1 MQVEVKI
8 VKEIPEKQI
17 DKFEDKVVYYT
28 AIATREY
35 VKSRHGYPRL
45 SGKLRA
51 EEIVAPITGGNK
63 TYNLL
68 TGVGYAKTVYN
79 YHDVNWTNPS
89 TLPHWYYTAFRIRG
103 SSLLTNA
110 LYKSLKEIK
119 K

>member
-17 DKFEDKVVYYT
+17 DMFEDKVVYYT
-28 AIATREY
+28 TIATREY

-45 SGKLRA
+45 SGKLER

-68 TGVGYAKTVYN
+68 TGVSYAKQVYN
-79 YHDVNWTNPS
+79 YHNVNWTNPN
-89 TLPHWYYTAFRIRG
+89 TIPHWYYTAFRMKS
-103 SSLLTNA
+103 SSLITNA
-110 LYKSLKEIK
+110 FYKSLKEIK